1 MSKLEK
7 ASIIHNLEQSQLYNR
22 ISYATI
28 KFLSKPSNEKYLE
41 HLNKFTTGEIL
52 ECIKKADTQH
62 KIKPE
67 ITVNSLK
74 LSYLIFRDT
83 GKLVLPIY
91 YRTYSGK
98 WQKSSG
104 ACSGLVYWFNEK
116 YPNRLFEYMIFEW
129 VNDMIKSNRH
139 IIVQEP
145 TLYNLF
151 QAEIWSERK

>member
-1 MSKLEK
+1 MSKLEN
-7 ASIIHNLEQSQLYNR
+7 ASIIYSLEQSQLYNR

-41 HLNKFTTGEIL
+41 HLNKFTTSEIL
-52 ECIKKADTQH
+52 EYIKKADTQH

-67 ITVNSLK
+67 ITINSLK

-83 GKLVLPIY
+83 SKLIIPIY
-91 YRTYSGK
+91 YRTYYGK

-116 YPNRLFEYMIFEW
+116 YPNRLFEYMVFER
-129 VNDMIKSNRH
+129 VIDMIKSNNY
-139 IIVQEP
+139 ITVQEP

-151 QAEIWSERK
+151 QAEIWSEKK

>member
-1 MSKLEK
+1 MSELKK
-7 ASIIHNLEQSQLYNR
+7 AVIIHNLEQSQLYNR

-28 KFLSKPSNEKYLE
+28 KFLSKFSNEKYLE
-41 HLNKFTTGEIL
+41 HLNKFTTREML
-52 ECIKKADTQH
+52 EYIKKADAQH

-67 ITVNSLK
+67 ITINSLK

-83 GKLVLPIY
+83 NKLVVPIY
-91 YRTYSGK
+91 YRTYYGK

-116 YPNRLFEYMIFEW
+116 YPNRLFEYMIFER
-129 VNDMIKSNRH
+129 VSDMIKSNRH

-145 TLYNLF
+145 DIYNLF
-151 QAEIWSERK
+151 EAEIWSEKI